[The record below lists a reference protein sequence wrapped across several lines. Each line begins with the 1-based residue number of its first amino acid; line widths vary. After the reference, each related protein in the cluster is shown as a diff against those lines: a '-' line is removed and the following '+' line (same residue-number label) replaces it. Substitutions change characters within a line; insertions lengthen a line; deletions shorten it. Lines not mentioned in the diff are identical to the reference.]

1 MNISSRQLDAF
12 IALAQ
17 LSSFTLAA
25 QRCHLSQPAFSALI
39 KGLEDGV
46 GVRLFD
52 RSTRHVALTQEG
64 TQFLDAAQRIRAD
77 LGDAVQGLREAA
89 ALQRGRVSIAL
100 LPSLAAAWLPPVLA
114 LFHARHPAI
123 QLQVSDLLS
132 ESCIAQVA
140 SGQADLALAA
150 IRADTEELQAEWFC
164 ADHLYLVCRED
175 HALARLPVPR
185 MADLQSQPFI
195 QLARHSSVR
204 QYLESQA
211 AAPALNTL
219 LEVEHL
225 ATVMGM
231 VRAGLGISVV
241 PALALFHFVQP
252 GLVTRPLADADRQ
265 RDLYLVRRRQRSLSP
280 AAQAFHALAL
290 EHRPGPGAAAPGAQA
305 GQ

>member
-1 MNISSRQLDAF
+1 VKSIIRINSSKNQMNISSRQLDAF

-17 LSSFTLAA
+17 LGSFTLAA
-25 QRCHLSQPAFSALI
+25 QRCLLSQPAFSALI
-39 KGLEDGV
+39 KGLEEGV

-64 TQFLDAAQRIRAD
+64 AQFLDAAQRIRTD

-114 LFHARHPAI
+114 LFHARHPGI
-123 QLQVSDLLS
+123 QLKVSDLLS
-132 ESCIAQVA
+132 ES
-140 SGQADLALAA
+140 
-150 IRADTEELQAEWFC
+150 FC
-164 ADHLYLVCRED
+164 ADRLHLVCRAD
-175 HALARLPVPR
+175 HALAALPSPR
-185 MADLQSQPFI
+185 MADLKDQPFI

-204 QYLESQA
+204 QYLESQSRA
-211 AAPALNTL
+211 QPLDTL

-280 AAQAFHALAL
+280 AAQAFHTLAL
-290 EHRPGPGAAAPGAQA
+290 EHRPGTDEAA
-305 GQ
+305 

>member
-1 MNISSRQLDAF
+1 VKSIIRINSSKNQMNISSRQLDAF

-17 LSSFTLAA
+17 LGSFTLAA

-39 KGLEDGV
+39 KGLEEGV

-64 TQFLDAAQRIRAD
+64 AQFLDAAQRIRTD

-114 LFHARHPAI
+114 LFHARHPGI

-150 IRADTEELQAEWFC
+150 
-164 ADHLYLVCRED
+164 
-175 HALARLPVPR
+175 LPSPR
-185 MADLQSQPFI
+185 MADLKDQPFI

-204 QYLESQA
+204 QYLESQSRA
-211 AAPALNTL
+211 QPLDTL

-280 AAQAFHALAL
+280 AAQAFHTLAL
-290 EHRPGPGAAAPGAQA
+290 EHRPGTDEAA
-305 GQ
+305 

>member
-1 MNISSRQLDAF
+1 VKSIIRINSSKNQMNISSRQLDAF

-17 LSSFTLAA
+17 LGSFTLAA

-39 KGLEDGV
+39 KGLEEGV

-64 TQFLDAAQRIRAD
+64 AQFLDAAQRIRTD

-114 LFHARHPAI
+114 L
-123 QLQVSDLLS
+123 S
-132 ESCIAQVA
+132 
-140 SGQADLALAA
+140 A

-164 ADHLYLVCRED
+164 ADRLHLVCRAD
-175 HALARLPVPR
+175 HALAALPSPR
-185 MADLQSQPFI
+185 MADLKDQPFI

-204 QYLESQA
+204 QYLESQSRA
-211 AAPALNTL
+211 QPLDTL

-280 AAQAFHALAL
+280 AAQAFHTLAL
-290 EHRPGPGAAAPGAQA
+290 EHRPGTDEAA
-305 GQ
+305 